1 MINLETGEKKK
12 LLTKNNQPI
21 KAITQQDIY
30 ATKETLEKLQSWA
43 SALEMLDKFFKHET
57 EPLNKKKVV
66 KEYHASSQIF
76 DVFFADFLTH
86 TNILEKQLEE
96 LRTREKIHS

>member
-30 ATKETLEKLQSWA
+30 AAKETLEKLQSWT
-43 SALEMLDKFFKHET
+43 SALEILDKFFKHKE

-86 TNILEKQLEE
+86 TNILENQLEE
-96 LRTREKIHS
+96 LRARERIRS